1 MQITVTDL
9 DRTLLSQATAKPV
22 PKEQQVLADTGKDV
36 PAEPKEKATKQ
47 EIDRAIETVN
57 RQFEMSNRSVR
68 IVARPD
74 ASDTIIEVV
83 DVETDEVIRQI
94 PDERLL
100 KLADWWSE
108 NGMQANT
115 APPGFTF
122 DETA

>member
-1 MQITVTDL
+1 M

-22 PKEQQVLADTGKDV
+22 PKEQQVLADTGKNV
-36 PAEPKEKATKQ
+36 PAEPKEKATRQDIEK
-47 EIDRAIETVN
+47 AIETVN
-57 RQFEMSNRSVR
+57 RQFEVSNRSVR

-94 PDERLL
+94 PEERLL
-100 KLADWWSE
+100 KLSDWWSE
-108 NGMQANT
+108 NGLQANA